1 MEGKREGKEED
12 SLPPRI
18 VSGPRLAYD
27 DMEEGEIVEDDEGFN
42 GGDAAAEKRRADS
55 DVESG
60 ELRAGPAGEAR
71 GGSDDYGM
79 VCSVSCYAICCKF
92 AF

>member
-1 MEGKREGKEED
+1 MEGKREGKEDD

-18 VSGPRLAYD
+18 VSGPRIAYD

-42 GGDAAAEKRRADS
+42 GGDADAEKRRADS

-60 ELRAGPAGEAR
+60 ELRAGEAR
-71 GGSDDYGM
+71 GGSDDYGK
-79 VCSVSCYAICCKF
+79 VCSVSCYAICFKF